1 MKEVDVIERAAEI
14 HWGQYLEYQDVTL
27 QNKEGYLQ
35 ITDTPESI
43 LIEKDKFWKLPNECK
58 TIAEIILFLPE
69 EMFMSNGKLKKGEF
83 YKIIK
88 KRLGWDRKKTIKITN
103 KLSKCMVT

>member
-14 HWGQYLEYQDVTL
+14 HWGQYLDYHDTIL

-35 ITDTPESI
+35 IADTPESI
-43 LIEKDKFWKLPNECK
+43 LIEKDKFWKLPNECRI
-58 TIAEIILFLPE
+58 IAEIILFLPE
-69 EMFMSNGKLKKGEF
+69 EMFMSNGRLKKVEF

-88 KRLGWDRKKTIKITN
+88 KKLGWDRKKTVKITN